1 MTKSGT
7 RMRSHHGRNTWWK
20 LDVKTSS
27 EIRPSP
33 KRKRLLLKGHRP
45 RKRRLRQQ
53 RPLSEKQPRNRRKRQ
68 KRPARN
74 QPNVIHHHH
83 HHHQLKLKD
92 LRLWD
97 FCCQGFLGQSSFKNR
112 ARFLVQHCF
121 RSGNKK
127 KKPWQVPQTDG
138 RSLRTWE
145 KCASKMTFGWGID
158 FHHFQSHSNGMKVK
172 DFGIPTF
179 QWLDYLKINHIAF
192 FQNLWFTGFFF
203 CFMSDAI
210 CFCETLF
217 LQLCFSAVLVWG

>member
-45 RKRRLRQQ
+45 RKWRLRQQ

-83 HHHQLKLKD
+83 QLKLKD
-92 LRLWD
+92 LLLWD
-97 FCCQGFLGQSSFKNR
+97 FCCPGFLSQSSFKNR
-112 ARFLVQHCF
+112 ARFLAQHCF
-121 RSGNKK
+121 RSGKKKK
-127 KKPWQVPQTDG
+127 KKPREVPQTDG

-145 KCASKMTFGWGID
+145 KCTSKMTFGWGID
-158 FHHFQSHSNGMKVK
+158 FLHFQSHSNGMTAK

-179 QWLDYLKINHIAF
+179 QWLDYLKINHVAF
-192 FQNLWFTGFFF
+192 FHNLWFAVFFSVLCLMPF
-203 CFMSDAI
+203 VFVKP
-210 CFCETLF
+210 CFCSF
-217 LQLCFSAVLVWG
+217 AFQMS